1 MGLVVAKIEL
11 NNARSKKNPVY
22 TEALVDT
29 GALHLCIPEHICIQL
44 GLEEV
49 GKREVTTA
57 DGKKHLVPY
66 VGPVVIKFE
75 GRTCM
80 TGALVLGDGVLLGA
94 IPMEDMDLV
103 VVPALQTI
111 TINPESP
118 NIPMSVAKGIKQN
131 KKNS

>member
-1 MGLVVAKIEL
+1 MGLVTAKIEL
-11 NNARSKKNPVY
+11 NNARSEKNPVY

-29 GALHLCIPEHICIQL
+29 GALHLCIPEHVCIQL

-57 DGKKHLVPY
+57 DSKKHLVPY
-66 VGPVVIKFE
+66 VGPVTIKFA

-80 TGALVLGDGVLLGA
+80 TGALVLGDRVLLGA

-103 VVPALQTI
+103 VIPALRTI
-111 TINPESP
+111 TTNPESP
-118 NIPMSVAKGIKQN
+118 NIPMSVAKGIK
-131 KKNS
+131 